1 LPTSTDGAGKCP
13 GIGRRTATSYA
24 NGAPIG
30 ESRPGAAISVDLAPG
45 TYTFTVPNDLPDGQQ
60 APTVELTAG
69 AQVYFNV
76 DANDWVDAGDQDQDH
91 DRGTV
96 DLRQIS
102 ALLAEKFLSGLTR
115 LPGS

>member
-1 LPTSTDGAGKCP
+1 MTFPMVNK
-13 GIGRRTATSYA
+13 RRPS
-24 NGAPIG
+24 
-30 ESRPGAAISVDLAPG
+30 SLLRV
-45 TYTFTVPNDLPDGQQ
+45 
-60 APTVELTAG
+60 

-102 ALLAEKFLSGLTR
+102 APLAEKFLSGLTR